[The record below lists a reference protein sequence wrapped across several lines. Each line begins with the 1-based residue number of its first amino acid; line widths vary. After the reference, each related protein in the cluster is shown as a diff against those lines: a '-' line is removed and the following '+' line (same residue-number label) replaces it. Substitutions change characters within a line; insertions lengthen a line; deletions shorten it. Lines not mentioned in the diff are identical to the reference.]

1 MVILRDSTSLTLT
14 NYFYFQSP
22 ASYNHDP
29 YVCKNSKAEV
39 RRLKKSKVE
48 TNVRTDI
55 SEFIVFLA
63 KAVGYKWKV
72 FSGVC
77 ETTYVQY
84 LTLRKL
90 NKFGILLPQ
99 MLQK

>member
-1 MVILRDSTSLTLT
+1 VQKLKCRG
-14 NYFYFQSP
+14 
-22 ASYNHDP
+22 
-29 YVCKNSKAEV
+29 KAAQ
-39 RRLKKSKVE
+39 KSKVE